1 MSGVTT
7 FIRDTY
13 RLAYE
18 ISPIVLR
25 NGIANYIPGGFLPIV
40 ALTEI
45 ESAAINLLNGNF
57 TLTNLDDYF
66 AHWEPS
72 TGTQIE
78 SWQVGQYPFANQTTA
93 ANAVI
98 QQPLAISM
106 IMKCPVKG
114 KGGYA
119 ARLATMTALKFA
131 LDKHI
136 TSGGWFDIATP
147 TWIYTGCLLLNASD
161 ITSGGTE
168 QKQIQWRF
176 DFTQPLITN
185 AQAIQVA
192 NNTMKKVA
200 SGLPL

>member
-7 FIRDTY
+7 VIRDTY

-25 NGIANYIPGGFLPIV
+25 NGIANFIPGGFLPIV
-40 ALTEI
+40 ALTET
-45 ESAAINLLNGNF
+45 ESLAINLLNGQF
-57 TLTNLDDYF
+57 TLTNLDAYF
-66 AHWEPS
+66 AHWEATP
-72 TGTQIE
+72 GTQLE
-78 SWQVGQYPFANQTTA
+78 NWQIGQYPFANQTVA

-98 QQPLAISM
+98 QQPLNISM

-119 ARLATMTALKFA
+119 ARLATMTLFKMA

-136 TSGGWFDIATP
+136 SSGGWFDIATP
-147 TWIYTGCLLLNASD
+147 TWIYTGCLLLSMSD
-161 ITSGGTE
+161 ATSGGTE
-168 QKQIQWRF
+168 QKQIEWRF
-176 DFTQPLITN
+176 DFQQPLISGS
-185 AQAIQVA
+185 QAVQVA
-192 NNTMKKVA
+192 NSTMQKVT